1 MQRLLRGYFDS
12 RPGYHGPRLV
22 AELPPLAA
30 WSCSQVGHPRS
41 HNFFVLINADDEER
55 MAEHTEAM
63 MWDCEL
69 RTAGSVAHLRV
80 PSC

>member
-1 MQRLLRGYFDS
+1 MRVEMLGELLHSSRRGS
-12 RPGYHGPRLV
+12 RHI
-22 AELPPLAA
+22 

-41 HNFFVLINADDEER
+41 HNFFVLIKADDEER